1 MCITTAVI
9 LPVSMVADDTAGAML
24 RSSGAGV
31 LVNKSAAPSSTA
43 LFTNDL
49 IETPKNVVARIEA
62 NGSTAEISAET
73 MLQFEGDEL
82 VLDHGSL
89 SVNTSRGLRVRVG
102 CLTVTP
108 VNLADWTHYDV
119 TDLDGKVTVSALKSD
134 VYIDAH
140 GKNPQEIRKPS
151 ESKRDIVREG
161 EQKSRTE
168 KCGVTYMKA
177 DRIPGIGAMMNSIY
191 AKGIA
196 AGAIGVIACW
206 GLCHP
211 DDPISPNK
219 P

>member
-1 MCITTAVI
+1 
-9 LPVSMVADDTAGAML
+9 
-24 RSSGAGV
+24 
-31 LVNKSAAPSSTA
+31 VNKNAAPNSRA

-62 NGSTAEISAET
+62 NGSTAEINAET
-73 MLQFEGDEL
+73 MVQFEGDEL

-89 SVNTSRGLRVRVG
+89 LVNTTRGLRVRVG

-108 VNLADWTHYDV
+108 VNPSDWTHYDV

-134 VYIDAH
+134 VYLDARD
-140 GKNPQEIRKPS
+140 KN
-151 ESKRDIVREG
+151 SKEAKNSSQSNREIVREG

-168 KCGVTYMKA
+168 KCGVAYIKA

-191 AKGIA
+191 AKVIA
-196 AGAIGVIACW
+196 GTAVGVIACF
-206 GLCHP
+206 GLCP
-211 DDPISPNK
+211 GGDPISPDK

>member
-1 MCITTAVI
+1 
-9 LPVSMVADDTAGAML
+9 ML
-24 RSSGAGV
+24 RSSSAGV
-31 LVNKSAAPSSTA
+31 LVNKNAAPNSRA

-62 NGSTAEISAET
+62 NGSTAEINAET
-73 MLQFEGDEL
+73 MVQFEGDEL

-89 SVNTSRGLRVRVG
+89 LVNTTRGLRVRVG

-108 VNLADWTHYDV
+108 VNPSDWTHYDV

-134 VYIDAH
+134 VYLDARD
-140 GKNPQEIRKPS
+140 KN
-151 ESKRDIVREG
+151 SKEAKNSSQSNREIVREG

-168 KCGVTYMKA
+168 KCGVAYIKA

-191 AKGIA
+191 AKVIA
-196 AGAIGVIACW
+196 GTAVGVIACF
-206 GLCHP
+206 GLCP
-211 DDPISPNK
+211 GGDPISPDK